1 MSLTPATT
9 DPEYVNEML
18 RRAKDPQ
25 SFGIGGLT
33 DAQKKQAEQRVS
45 EHNKASSGRK

>member
-9 DPEYVNEML
+9 DPEYANEYL
-18 RRAKDPQ
+18 RRISDPQ

-33 DAQKKQAEQRVS
+33 DQQKAQAKARVDELNKQNNKK
-45 EHNKASSGRK
+45 

>member
-9 DPEYVNEML
+9 DPEYANEL
-18 RRAKDPQ
+18 VRRVVDPQ

-33 DAQKKQAEQRVS
+33 DQQKAAAQKRV
-45 EHNKASSGRK
+45 EELNKSNSTKK